1 MLVVPAMP
9 TVSLPPGEVAYQDV
23 GDGPVVVLLHGLLV
37 DGSLWRAVVPL
48 LARDHRVIVPEL
60 PLGCHRLP
68 LRSDAPLAPP
78 DVARLVADLLAALD
92 LDDVTLVGND
102 TGGAIAQL
110 VAAHHPERLG
120 RLVLTPCDAY
130 ENFLPPMFRPLQALA
145 HAPLLMDA
153 ALQGMRL
160 RALRLSPF
168 AFGWLMRRPDDGLVH
183 GWVKAALANRASRRD
198 AMKVLRGIDSQQT
211 LDAAARL
218 RSFGRPV
225 LLAWAPED
233 RFFKLR
239 YAERLARDIPG
250 ARLER
255 IDDSLTFVP
264 VDQPERTAEL
274 IAGCVREPGPVASTS

>member
-1 MLVVPAMP
+1 MP
-9 TVSLPPGEVAYQDV
+9 TISLPAGQVEYQEA
-23 GDGPVVVLLHGLLV
+23 GAGRPIVLLHGLLV

-68 LRSDAPLAPP
+68 LAPDAPLAPP

-110 VAAHHPERLG
+110 VAAGHPERIG

-130 ENFLPPMFRPLQALA
+130 ENFLPPMFKPLQALA
-145 HAPLLMDA
+145 HAPIAFDA
-153 ALQGMRL
+153 ALQALRL
-160 RALRLSPF
+160 RPLRLSPV
-168 AFGWLMRRPDDGLVH
+168 AYGWLMRRPDLELVD
-183 GWVKAALANRASRRD
+183 GWVRAALAGRRARRD
-198 AMKVLRGIDSQQT
+198 AMKVLRGISTQQT
-211 LDAAARL
+211 LAAAARL

-225 LLAWAPED
+225 LIAWAPED

-239 YAERLARDIPG
+239 YAERLAAEIPG

-255 IDDSLTFVP
+255 IDDALTFVP

-274 IAGCVREPGPVASTS
+274 IAGFVREAQRSAA